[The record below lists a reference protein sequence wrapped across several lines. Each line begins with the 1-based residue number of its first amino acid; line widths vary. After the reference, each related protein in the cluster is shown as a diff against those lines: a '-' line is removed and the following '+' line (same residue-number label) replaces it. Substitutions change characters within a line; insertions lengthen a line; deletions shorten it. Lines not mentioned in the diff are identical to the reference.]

1 MTPGSTLLA
10 FDFDGTLAPIHDDP
24 GEVRIDRAAA
34 ALLAETSH
42 VEGVVVAIVSG
53 RDADDV
59 AARVET
65 SGAYIIG
72 SHGLEIRAPGGVIVR
87 DPPPLAIE
95 VHSELG
101 REIAARGLRLE
112 SKKHALALHW
122 RGVPYEAVAP
132 VVEMFGRWA
141 HDAHLDVIDGR
152 CVVEARR
159 PGGGKEE
166 ALRWLARAVGA
177 SRVVYA
183 GDDLTDFGP
192 LRFAA
197 ESGRA
202 LFVASSERLPPPGVT
217 VVGSFRE
224 LFRLIREEVMI

>member
-1 MTPGSTLLA
+1 MTGGATLLA

-24 GEVRIDRAAA
+24 TQVRVERAAA
-34 ALLAETSH
+34 ALLAETTQM
-42 VEGVVVAIVSG
+42 EGVVVAIVSG

-59 AARVET
+59 ETRVNAP
-65 SGAYIIG
+65 GAYIIG
-72 SHGLEIRAPGGVIVR
+72 SHGLEIRAPGGLLVR
-87 DPPPLAIE
+87 DTPLLAIE
-95 VHSELG
+95 LHSDLG
-101 REIAARGLRLE
+101 REIAVSGLRLE

-122 RGVPYEAVAP
+122 RGVPYEAIAP
-132 VVEMFGRWA
+132 VVEMFRRWA
-141 HDAHLDVIDGR
+141 KDAHLDVIDGR

-183 GDDLTDFGP
+183 GDDITDFGP

-202 LFVASSERLPPPGVT
+202 LFVASSERVPPPGVT

>member
-1 MTPGSTLLA
+1 MTGGSTLLA
-10 FDFDGTLAPIHDDP
+10 FDFDGTLAPISEDP
-24 GEVRIDRAAA
+24 TEVRLERAAA

-42 VEGVVVAIVSG
+42 MEGVVVAIVSG
-53 RDADDV
+53 RDADDLSM
-59 AARVET
+59 RVNT
-65 SGAYIIG
+65 PGAYLIA
-72 SHGLEIRAPGGVIVR
+72 SHGLEIRAPGGVLVR
-87 DPPPLAIE
+87 DTPALEIE
-95 VHSELG
+95 LHSELG
-101 REIAARGLRLE
+101 REIAASGLRLE

-122 RGVPYEAVAP
+122 RGVPYEAIAP
-132 VVEMFGRWA
+132 VVEMFRRWGR
-141 HDAHLDVIDGR
+141 DAGLDLIEGR

-159 PGGGKEE
+159 SGSGKEE

-183 GDDLTDFGP
+183 GDDVTDFGP

-202 LFVASSERLPPPGVT
+202 LFIASSERVPPPGVT

>member
-1 MTPGSTLLA
+1 MIAGCTLLA

-24 GEVRIDRAAA
+24 AEVRIDRAAA
-34 ALLAETSH
+34 ALLTETSQM
-42 VEGVVVAIVSG
+42 EGVVVAIVSG
-53 RDADDV
+53 RDADDIE
-59 AARVET
+59 ARVQAP
-65 SGAYIIG
+65 GAYIIG
-72 SHGLEIRAPGGVIVR
+72 SHGLEIRAPGGLLVR
-87 DPPPLAIE
+87 DTPPLEIE
-95 VHSELG
+95 LHSELG
-101 REIAARGLRLE
+101 REIASSGLRLE
-112 SKKHALALHW
+112 SKKHAIALHW

-141 HDAHLDVIDGR
+141 KAAHLDVIDGR

-183 GDDLTDFGP
+183 GDDITDFGP

-202 LFVASSERLPPPGVT
+202 LFVASSERVPPAGVT

>member
-1 MTPGSTLLA
+1 MIAGCTLLA

-24 GEVRIDRAAA
+24 AEVRIDRAAA
-34 ALLAETSH
+34 ALLTETSQM
-42 VEGVVVAIVSG
+42 EGVVVAIVSG
-53 RDADDV
+53 RDADDIE
-59 AARVET
+59 ARVQAP
-65 SGAYIIG
+65 GAYIIG
-72 SHGLEIRAPGGVIVR
+72 SHGLEIRAPGGLLVR
-87 DPPPLAIE
+87 DTPPLEIE
-95 VHSELG
+95 LHSELG
-101 REIAARGLRLE
+101 REIASSGLRLE
-112 SKKHALALHW
+112 SKKHAIALHW

-141 HDAHLDVIDGR
+141 KAAHLDVIDGR

-183 GDDLTDFGP
+183 GDDITDFGP

-202 LFVASSERLPPPGVT
+202 LFVASSERIPPAGVT